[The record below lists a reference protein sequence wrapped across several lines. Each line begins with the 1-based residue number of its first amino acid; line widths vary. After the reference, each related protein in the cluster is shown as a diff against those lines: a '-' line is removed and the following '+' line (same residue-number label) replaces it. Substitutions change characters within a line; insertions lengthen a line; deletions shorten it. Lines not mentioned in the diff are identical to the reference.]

1 MLLQGE
7 WASSSWGS
15 VADRGGLVWGGVE
28 WLLLI
33 IIVITINIVAVTV
46 PSLISFFFF
55 PLNFSYVNPG
65 SLPFV
70 SPLEGGEVAPGFRR
84 STEVENTKESFVKDA
99 ARELLYI

>member
-55 PLNFSYVNPG
+55 F
-65 SLPFV
+65 FH
-70 SPLEGGEVAPGFRR
+70 
-84 STEVENTKESFVKDA
+84 
-99 ARELLYI
+99 